1 MNLSK
6 SIISIGIVFQFI
18 SNFCYAQ
25 LGVSAPM
32 PQIQL
37 QKKTSGPSLEET
49 VQWITQKLDTLTTKF
64 TSPDGMEFEYRNQ
77 FRFID
82 CNTAF
87 FIKETR
93 SKKLDGTFTLWPEI
107 LVSVSLF
114 RMEDVDLDKVD
125 VVQFSTST
133 IWILKIISFGKK
145 DVFFGDG
152 RASKLPRGASI
163 NSLGDLNGIN
173 DKTATNDLI
182 EKVVKLSQNEGEKRR
197 SFINLTFQ
205 QFEDG
210 DKIARALKHA
220 GLLCRQKAAQERAA
234 QPAKPKELF

>member
-6 SIISIGIVFQFI
+6 SIISIGIVFQFT

-37 QKKTSGPSLEET
+37 QKKASGPSLEET
-49 VQWITQKLDTLTTKF
+49 VQWITQKLDTLPTKSSTF
-64 TSPDGMEFEYRNQ
+64 SNGTKYETRNQ

-82 CNTAF
+82 CNTVF
-87 FIKETR
+87 FINEAR
-93 SKKLDGTFTLWPEI
+93 SKDLDDTFTPGI
-107 LVSVSLF
+107 RVIVNLF
-114 RMEDVDLDKVD
+114 RMEDVDPNRVT
-125 VVQFSTST
+125 VVQFPTST
-133 IWILKIISFGKK
+133 HWTLNVISFGEKN
-145 DVFFGDG
+145 VFLSNE
-152 RASKLPRGASI
+152 RSSSLPRGAPI

-173 DKTATNDLI
+173 DKAATNDQI
-182 EKVVKLSQNEGEKRR
+182 EKIVKLSQNEGKVLRHPLIQL
-197 SFINLTFQ
+197 SFQ

-210 DKIARALKHA
+210 DKIASALKHA

>member
-6 SIISIGIVFQFI
+6 SIISIGIVFQFT

-32 PQIQL
+32 PQIQP
-37 QKKTSGPSLEET
+37 QKKASGPSLEET
-49 VQWITQKLDTLTTKF
+49 VQWITQKLDTLPTKSSTF
-64 TSPDGMEFEYRNQ
+64 STGTKYETRNQ

-82 CNTAF
+82 CNTVF
-87 FIKETR
+87 FISEARTKD
-93 SKKLDGTFTLWPEI
+93 LDDTFAPGIDVT
-107 LVSVSLF
+107 VDLF
-114 RMEDVDLDKVD
+114 RMEDVDPDQVH
-125 VVQFSTST
+125 VVQFPTST
-133 IWILKIISFGKK
+133 HWTLNVSSFGKK
-145 DVFFGDG
+145 NVFLSD
-152 RASKLPRGASI
+152 RRSLALPRGAPI

-173 DKTATNDLI
+173 DKAATNRQI
-182 EKVVKLSQNEGEKRR
+182 EKIVKLSQNEGKGLRLPLMQLE
-197 SFINLTFQ
+197 FQ

-210 DKIARALKHA
+210 DKIASALKHA

>member
-49 VQWITQKLDTLTTKF
+49 VQWITQKLDPLTVKLTFSTGTKYE
-64 TSPDGMEFEYRNQ
+64 TRNQ

-82 CNTAF
+82 CNTVF
-87 FIKETR
+87 FIREARTKD
-93 SKKLDGTFTLWPEI
+93 LDDGYAPGIDVT
-107 LVSVSLF
+107 VNLF
-114 RMEDVDLDKVD
+114 RMEDVDPDQVHVL
-125 VVQFSTST
+125 QFPASTHWTLNVS
-133 IWILKIISFGKK
+133 SFGDKN
-145 DVFFGDG
+145 VFLENE
-152 RASKLPRGASI
+152 RSLALPRGAPI

-173 DKTATNDLI
+173 DKAATNRQI
-182 EKVVKLSQNEGEKRR
+182 EEIVKLSQNEGKGFRHALMQL
-197 SFINLTFQ
+197 SFQ

-210 DKIARALKHA
+210 DKIASALKHA